1 MPEDKIDIEKKDCMR
16 NIIFEQIRYENRVIN
31 MAGLDSDTRELI
43 LESLHDFTERHL
55 PFDYLLELD
64 KKGEFPVE
72 ILRKMYDPEIL
83 GLHLILIPEEYGGF
97 GGNTYDIYRLCEA
110 LARIDL
116 GIATSIFS
124 TFLGTDPI
132 RVGGTYEQRN
142 KWMSRI
148 ADEGLLVAYGAT
160 EPDAGSDLGAITTRA
175 EPLTENGKVV
185 GYRITGTKQW
195 ISNGGMADLYLI
207 LAKAPKGISWFI
219 VEKGSEGLNLD
230 AHEDKHGIRAANT
243 AGFTLDNVYVP
254 ADHLVGLKEGFGL
267 QQAQEVFGYTRL
279 MVGAF
284 GLGAGW
290 DALERAIRYSQER
303 VQAGSTL
310 SLKQG
315 YTHKLI
321 VPFAVRLEAA
331 RAYIEDIAAHLD
343 SGEKGFQTEGA
354 IAKYLATETG
364 NAAAEAAIQ
373 ALGGYGYT
381 REYAVEK
388 IKRDVRITMIYEGTN
403 EIMEMTIARNRW
415 QNHLK
420 SRGRYYLEL
429 SEKIAGLHEREPN
442 VGADII
448 SMALIALNT
457 VMENCRLQKLTRNQ
471 HVFFKLG
478 ELIAYAEIGMGFCR
492 SAAAPEYGETV
503 RFDRETWQAM
513 ARIFAREASLKI
525 VLDGIHI
532 VMGAGTGNAR
542 ELLDT
547 MKLPDILSA
556 QKEMVK
562 DMDLVSRKLNM
573 VFKSK

>member
-1 MPEDKIDIEKKDCMR
+1 MT
-16 NIIFEQIRYENRVIN
+16 
-31 MAGLDSDTRELI
+31 GLDSDTRELI
-43 LESLHDFTERHL
+43 LESLADFAERHL
-55 PFDYLLELD
+55 PFDYLLEID
-64 KKGEFPVE
+64 KKGEFPIE

-97 GGNTYDIYRLCEA
+97 GGNTYDIYRICEA

-132 RVGGTYEQRN
+132 RVGGTDEQRD
-142 KWMSRI
+142 KWMGRI

-175 EPLTENGKVV
+175 EPITENDEVT
-185 GYRITGTKQW
+185 GYNITGTKQW

-219 VEKGSEGLNLD
+219 VEKGSEGLHLD

-243 AGFTLDNVYVP
+243 AGFTLDNVQVP
-254 ADHLVGLKEGFGL
+254 LDNLVGLKEGFGL

-290 DALERAIRYSQER
+290 DALERAIKYSQQR

-321 VPFAVRLEAA
+321 VPYAVRLEAS
-331 RAYIEDIAAHLD
+331 RAYIEEIAAHLD
-343 SGEKGFQTEGA
+343 SGEEGFQTEGA
-354 IAKYLATETG
+354 IAKYLATNTG
-364 NAAAEAAIQ
+364 NAASEAAIQ

-429 SEKIAGLHEREPN
+429 AGEMDKLHNSEPN
-442 VGADII
+442 VGAD
-448 SMALIALNT
+448 SVSLALTALNS

-478 ELIAYAEIGMGFCR
+478 ELIAHAEIAMGFCR
-492 SAAAPEYGETV
+492 GAAASEYGETV
-503 RFDRETWQAM
+503 KFDKDTWQAM
-513 ARIFAREASLKI
+513 ARIFAREAGLKI
-525 VLDGIHI
+525 ALDGIHI
-532 VMGAGTGNAR
+532 VMGAGTGNAN
-542 ELLDT
+542 ELIGS
-547 MKLPDILSA
+547 MKLANILSA
-556 QKEMVK
+556 QNDMVN
-562 DMDLVSRKLNM
+562 DMNLVSTKLNT